1 MHAASVHPEP
11 GSNSLKIVYQS
22 EASLPNVI
30 TFIRVIS
37 MLYYYL
43 RAFVNSKEFSE
54 SFLVHCCSIFNERF
68 PFARRRSR
76 RQPVYYI
83 TSARLCQEVFQN
95 FFKFFRSLFLRF
107 ASAIVV
113 SFVTTLLLY
122 HIRFRLSRG
131 FSNFF
136 EVFFKPACRCLL

>member
-95 FFKFFRSLFLRF
+95 FFKFFSISFFEVRFCDRRLFRDDF
-107 ASAIVV
+107 VIISHPV
-113 SFVTTLLLY
+113 SFVK
-122 HIRFRLSRG
+122 R
-131 FSNFF
+131 
-136 EVFFKPACRCLL
+136 FFKLF